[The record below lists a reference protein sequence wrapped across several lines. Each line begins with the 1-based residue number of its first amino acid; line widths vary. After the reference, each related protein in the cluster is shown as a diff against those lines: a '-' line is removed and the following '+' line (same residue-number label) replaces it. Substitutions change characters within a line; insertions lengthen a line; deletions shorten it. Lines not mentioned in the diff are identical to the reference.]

1 MDEPRQQVLWF
12 GEVPSASIVREF
24 ANRRLTI
31 DVMCDEAPLTQ
42 LAGVTAAVFAFPKRD
57 RDALFAAAA
66 THARTLVDYGLR
78 VDLLAADD
86 ATIGRLQARIASVLS
101 LPNVNVRTSPRPFE
115 VAEGAA
121 RHAAGCKPRA
131 DLEITVADNREPIRK
146 ADEALFQRAFH
157 HCRRIA
163 LVELTGGRS
172 DARVFA
178 VHMTVDR
185 SDAGVWPQPAFAKL
199 DRNEKIARE
208 FQNYREFAD
217 KFIPFGLRPNVQD
230 VVVGSERSLLV
241 GNFVDRSESLWD
253 LARRNVAA
261 PAVTALIEETLGGW
275 RDQAYASDPENGSVA
290 HAMVAAGLCK
300 PDRIRPRYP
309 EAALAHGV
317 TITPTALWDQ
327 LVGLKQ
333 RYRVAP
339 VHGDLH
345 GENVRVRNGQAIL
358 IDLASVARGP
368 LTADLAALETWLAFE
383 LPPERPE
390 DQYEDCPWREEIRRL
405 YAPSAFQHPP
415 GPCAS
420 TSSLCWMSTVV
431 RQLRRMGIAAQS
443 CPTEYQT
450 AVAIQLLR
458 RCQWDDGAPADRYRR
473 SVGYVVAADL
483 AEDAQRRSIST

>member
-1 MDEPRQQVLWF
+1 MDEPRREVLWF
-12 GEVPSASIVREF
+12 GEPPSAQAVREF

-31 DVMCDEAPLTQ
+31 TAIGDHAPLPPP
-42 LAGVTAAVFAFPKRD
+42 AGVAAAVFTFPKRD
-57 RDALFAAAA
+57 REALFNAAAA
-66 THARTLVDYGLR
+66 HARRLIDYGAR
-78 VDLLAADD
+78 VELIAPDD
-86 ATIGRLQARIASVLS
+86 ATTGRVQARLGAALA
-101 LPNVNVRTSPRPFE
+101 LPNLRVRTSPRAFE
-115 VAEGAA
+115 IAETAA
-121 RHAAGCKPRA
+121 RHEAGYKPRM
-131 DLEITVADNREPIRK
+131 DLEIVVAGNREPIRK
-146 ADEALFQRAFH
+146 VDEPLFQRAFQ

-199 DRNEKIARE
+199 DRNDKIARE
-208 FQNYREFAD
+208 FQNYRDFAD

-230 VVVGSERSLLV
+230 VVVGGERSLLV

-253 LARRNVAA
+253 LARRKLAA
-261 PAVTALIEETLGGW
+261 TAVTALIDETLGGW
-275 RDQAYASDPENGSVA
+275 RDQAYASDPEHGSVA
-290 HAMVAAGLCK
+290 RAMIEAGLCK
-300 PDRIRPRYP
+300 PDLIRPRYA
-309 EAALAHGV
+309 EAARDERV
-317 TITPTALWDQ
+317 TIAPDALWDK
-327 LVGLKQ
+327 LLGLEQ

-383 LPPERPE
+383 LPPGHPE
-390 DQYEDCPWREEIRRL
+390 DQFEDCAWRGEVGRL
-405 YAPSAFQHPP
+405 YAPMAFQHPP
-415 GPCAS
+415 GPCDP

-431 RQLRRMGIAAQS
+431 RQIRHMGIAAQS

-450 AVAIQLLR
+450 AVAVQLLR
-458 RCQWDDGAPADRYRR
+458 RCQWDDGAPADRFRR
-473 SVGYVVAADL
+473 GVGYVVAAAL
-483 AEDAQRRSIST
+483 AEDAQRRSASK

>member
-1 MDEPRQQVLWF
+1 MDEPRHEVLWF
-12 GEVPSASIVREF
+12 GEAPTAQAVREF

-31 DVMCDEAPLTQ
+31 ASIGDNAPLPP
-42 LAGVTAAVFAFPKRD
+42 LPGVAGAIFAFPKRD
-57 RDALFAAAA
+57 REGLFAAAA
-66 THARTLVDYGLR
+66 AHARTFVDYGAR
-78 VDLLAADD
+78 VELIAPDD
-86 ATIGRLQARIASVLS
+86 ATTGRVQARLGAALA
-101 LPNVNVRTSPRPFE
+101 LPNVSVRTSPRGFE
-115 VAEGAA
+115 IAEAAA
-121 RHAAGCKPRA
+121 RHDAGYKPRT
-131 DLEITVADNREPIRK
+131 DLEIVVAGNREPIRK
-146 ADEALFQRAFH
+146 VDEPLFQRAFQ

-199 DRNEKIARE
+199 DRNDKIARE
-208 FQNYREFAD
+208 FQNYRDFAD

-230 VVVGSERSLLV
+230 VVVGGERSLLV

-253 LARRNVAA
+253 LARRKLAA
-261 PAVTALIEETLGGW
+261 TAVTALIDETLGGW
-275 RDQAYASDPENGSVA
+275 RDQAYASDPAHGSVA
-290 HAMVAAGLCK
+290 RAMIGAGLSK
-300 PDRIRPRYP
+300 PNLIRPRYA
-309 EAALAHGV
+309 EVARDQGV
-317 TITPTALWDQ
+317 TITPDALWDK
-327 LVGLKQ
+327 LLGLQQ

-390 DQYEDCPWREEIRRL
+390 DQYEDCAWREEIRRL
-405 YAPSAFQHPP
+405 YAPAAFQHPP
-415 GPCAS
+415 GPCDP
-420 TSSLCWMSTVV
+420 TSNLGWMSTVV
-431 RQLRRMGIAAQS
+431 RQIRHMGIAAQS

-450 AVAIQLLR
+450 AVAVQLLR
-458 RCQWDDGAPADRYRR
+458 RCQWDDGPPADRYRR
-473 SVGYVVAADL
+473 GVGYVVAAAL
-483 AEDAQRRSIST
+483 TEDAQHRSPSI

>member
-1 MDEPRQQVLWF
+1 MDEHRNQVLWF
-12 GEVPSASIVREF
+12 GERPTAETVLEF

-31 DVMCDEAPLTQ
+31 AAMNDEAALPHLT
-42 LAGVTAAVFAFPKRD
+42 GVAAAVIAFPKRD
-57 RDALFAAAA
+57 REALFAATAA
-66 THARTLVDYGLR
+66 HARALVDYGAR
-78 VDLLAADD
+78 VELIAPDD
-86 ATIGRLQARIASVLS
+86 ATTGRVQSRLGATLA
-101 LPNVNVRTSPRPFE
+101 LPNVSVRTSPRAFE
-115 VAEGAA
+115 TAEAAA
-121 RHAAGCKPRA
+121 RHDAGYKPRT
-131 DLEITVADNREPIRK
+131 DLEIVVAGNREPIRK
-146 ADEALFQRAFH
+146 IDEPLFQRAFH

-185 SDAGVWPQPAFAKL
+185 SNAGVWPQPAFAKL
-199 DRNEKIARE
+199 DRNDKIARE
-208 FQNYREFAD
+208 FQNYRDFAD

-230 VVVGSERSLLV
+230 VVVGGERSLLV

-253 LARRNVAA
+253 LARRKLAA
-261 PAVTALIEETLGGW
+261 TAVTALIDETLGGW
-275 RDQAYASDPENGSVA
+275 RDQAYAADPEHGSVA
-290 HAMVAAGLCK
+290 RAMVEAGLCK
-300 PDRIRPRYP
+300 PNMIRPRYA
-309 EAALAHGV
+309 EAARDQDV
-317 TITPTALWDQ
+317 NISPDALWEK
-327 LVGLKQ
+327 LLGLRQ

-390 DQYEDCPWREEIRRL
+390 DQYEDCAWRGEIGRL
-405 YAPSAFQHPP
+405 YGPGGFQHPP
-415 GPCAS
+415 GPCDP

-431 RQLRRMGIAAQS
+431 RQIRHMGIAAQS

-450 AVAIQLLR
+450 AVAVQLLR
-458 RCQWDDGAPADRYRR
+458 RCQWDDGPPADRYRR
-473 SVGYVVAADL
+473 GVGYVVAAAL
-483 AEDAQRRSIST
+483 AEDAQRRSAST